1 MSYLGVSAISKNQ
14 SMRDRVAAC
23 AAAEGNTF
31 PESWTA
37 QYALHWAS
45 APGWDAAWA
54 SAEVAAPGADHGKNE
69 GVITDAMI
77 LSQVQAVMAAHEE
90 PPAP

>member
-1 MSYLGVSAISKNQ
+1 MSYLGISAISKNQ

-23 AAAEGNTF
+23 AAAEGHDF
-31 PESWTA
+31 PESWTV
-37 QYALHWAS
+37 QWSLHWAS

-54 SAEVAAPGADHGKNE
+54 SAEVGDPGADHGKNE
-69 GVITDAMI
+69 GVITDGMI
-77 LSQVQAVMAAHEE
+77 LAQVQAVMAAHEE